1 MDYDDSFFSAPVRYA
16 VDELESDEELQTDI
30 QEKTIHTDLTHSPID
45 TNLTLIFGPAGPG
58 NVYID
63 SLDKK
68 PTKIGTVTC
77 TVKYIYT
84 LTKKKYKSLSTQAQ
98 DKQETN
104 ATILQMSGQ
113 PIIFISFSKVIDAED
128 TVQYTRSILNQFKN
142 KISKIIVLDSFASEN
157 DLTPPTIR
165 VLQSSSSPVIKGLTL
180 YEIPHMITGLPAA
193 IVNYVKYKISYGY
206 YIDLVFNLV

>member
-1 MDYDDSFFSAPVRYA
+1 
-16 VDELESDEELQTDI
+16 
-30 QEKTIHTDLTHSPID
+30 
-45 TNLTLIFGPAGPG
+45 
-58 NVYID
+58 
-63 SLDKK
+63 
-68 PTKIGTVTC
+68 
-77 TVKYIYT
+77 
-84 LTKKKYKSLSTQAQ
+84 
-98 DKQETN
+98 
-104 ATILQMSGQ
+104 MSGQ

>member
-16 VDELESDEELQTDI
+16 VDELESDEELQADT
-30 QEKTIHTDLTHSPID
+30 QEKTIHTDLTCSPVD

-84 LTKKKYKSLSTQAQ
+84 LTKKYKSLST
-98 DKQETN
+98 
-104 ATILQMSGQ
+104 
-113 PIIFISFSKVIDAED
+113 
-128 TVQYTRSILNQFKN
+128 
-142 KISKIIVLDSFASEN
+142 
-157 DLTPPTIR
+157 
-165 VLQSSSSPVIKGLTL
+165 
-180 YEIPHMITGLPAA
+180 
-193 IVNYVKYKISYGY
+193 
-206 YIDLVFNLV
+206 